1 MATLLTPIFST
12 AYLATSP
19 ITSAGLA
26 GVLKTQGPLLFIA
39 CETAVVLSSGI
50 FSSFATGAMARPSE
64 LDVRLWT
71 VYPGRQVGE
80 RRSCVCNHD
89 SPDGIALWKQM
100 KALGYAPKVASCE
113 KCAHTIAWPRVLG
126 ELAQGTLMF
135 GWWSPDSKCRGTDH
149 VMAVWSKKYGMTTD
163 LETAASNFGFTQV
176 LLDAIKR
183 SGTADPK

>member
-1 MATLLTPIFST
+1 
-12 AYLATSP
+12 
-19 ITSAGLA
+19 
-26 GVLKTQGPLLFIA
+26 
-39 CETAVVLSSGI
+39 
-50 FSSFATGAMARPSE
+50 
-64 LDVRLWT
+64 
-71 VYPGRQVGE
+71 
-80 RRSCVCNHD
+80 
-89 SPDGIALWKQM
+89 M

-135 GWWSPDSKCRGTDH
+135 GWWSPDSKFPGTDH

-183 SGTADPK
+183 SGTADPKAINKALGETNLASVVGPVKFANNTRRPSRLHAAMAGRQAGAGGARGQERREASGAAARLRSVR